1 MISLMFY
8 YLRRSW
14 LLGVASAVAV
24 FAFAVTAC
32 RVFAQMTENAGAN
45 LATAFA
51 QFMPKWAQS
60 AFNVGP
66 ESMTQINGF
75 LAVCLQHPFL
85 LTVLLAV
92 PISLLTA
99 WFSGDVE
106 KRTIALILCRPV
118 SRVSVA
124 ASAILVTIFW
134 IFVGVVASGAG
145 FYGGAAWSQVANKL
159 SPDQLVVAVMHLCA
173 LILAFAGLAAAV
185 SALVNVRGDAVGWSL
200 TLVLVMYV
208 WNFLAQ
214 VWYAGG
220 GEKNYSLF
228 RFYKPNQI
236 LLQNAGATADAV
248 TLLAIGAAGFA
259 VAVMVFRFRDFSV

>member
-1 MISLMFY
+1 MTTLLLY
-8 YLRRSW
+8 YLQRSW
-14 LLGVASAVAV
+14 LLGLAAAVAA

-32 RVFAQMTENAGAN
+32 RVFAQMTENAGAS

-66 ESMTQINGF
+66 ESMTEINGF

-85 LTVLLAV
+85 LTVLLAM
-92 PISLLTA
+92 PIALLTG

-118 SRVSVA
+118 SRISVA
-124 ASAILVTIFW
+124 GSAILVTLFW
-134 IFVGVVASGAG
+134 IFVGIAAAGTG
-145 FYGGAAWSQVANKL
+145 FYVGATWSQLANKL
-159 SPDQLVVAVMHLCA
+159 SAAGLVTAVMHLGA

-185 SALVNVRGDAVGWSL
+185 SSLVNVRGDAVGWSL

-236 LLQNAGATADAV
+236 LLHGASSTADALTLV
-248 TLLAIGAAGFA
+248 TIGLAGFL
-259 VAVMVFRFRDFSV
+259 VATVVFRFRDFSV